1 METKEKQL
9 RELLGDDFKYTSLD
23 LIQKSKVKDQ
33 YCDVGDIISM
43 NEHFI
48 YDMFRTLEK
57 PMEIEGALNGGLVNV
72 HDGEVILNPIQQQ
85 QFSGGGMTNEQAQI
99 MGKTIA
105 ANISLDTKVTSNQLN
120 IVLDG
125 GLG

>member
-48 YDMFRTLEK
+48 YDMFRILEK
-57 PMEIEGALNGGLVNV
+57 PMEIEG
-72 HDGEVILNPIQQQ
+72 
-85 QFSGGGMTNEQAQI
+85 FGGGYIDGWEIPFEDYEMRLMRWGFPLKDYDEVFDNIEKQI
-99 MGKTIA
+99 SEILGLKIFKTDDY
-105 ANISLDTKVTSNQLN
+105 L
-120 IVLDG
+120 
-125 GLG
+125 